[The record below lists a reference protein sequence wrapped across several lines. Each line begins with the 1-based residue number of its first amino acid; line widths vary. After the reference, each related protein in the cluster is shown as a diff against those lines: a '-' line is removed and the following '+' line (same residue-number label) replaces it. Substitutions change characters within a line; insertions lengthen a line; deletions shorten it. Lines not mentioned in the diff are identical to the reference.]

1 MTLDP
6 DDIEAVARRVAEL
19 LRASTSA
26 TEPLVDAAELARIL
40 GVDRDWVYAHARR
53 LGAVRLGDGPK
64 ARLRFDIERVR
75 ATLAAVGPGKQP
87 ALGELPRPRRG
98 RPRRPAGAVGV
109 PLIQGRSS
117 R

>member
-1 MTLDP
+1 MVCLQPREPTAVPQCRCRRCSRSPRALDP
-6 DDIEAVARRVAEL
+6 DDIQALARRVAEL

-40 GVDRDWVYAHARR
+40 GVDRDWVYARAGR

-75 ATLAAVGPGKQP
+75 ATLAPVGPGKP
-87 ALGELPRPRRG
+87 PPRDEP
-98 RPRRPAGAVGV
+98 P
-109 PLIQGRSS
+109 
-117 R
+117 